1 MIFSH
6 LWGTKKFK
14 VRQNSSRNCSVW
26 VLITFDGK
34 ESSFVRFNHVC
45 FNFDVESLE
54 QSVKLDRLVIF
65 ISALAIS
72 FSKHHFF
79 QIDNQKAVLFTVFLL
94 LELFSSCCIVV
105 AVVKEGLLQTPAIVS
120 LANFQS
126 SQMLSR
132 PRLAFDWLSM
142 SFFDYWTIRMSDFL
156 LSFHWINPLV
166 RWIIWKLHL
175 SSPIRTE
182 WFFHVYYYKRTQKN
196 LFFEKREKHSPAARA
211 SPHFSRV
218 L

>member
-65 ISALAIS
+65 LSALAFP

-79 QIDNQKAVLFTVFLL
+79 QIDNQKAVLFTVFSL
-94 LELFSSCCIVV
+94 LELFSSCCIVD
-105 AVVKEGLLQTPAIVS
+105 AVLKEGLLQTPAIVS

-126 SQMLSR
+126 SQMLS

-156 LSFHWINPLV
+156 LSFHWINPLL

-182 WFFHVYYYKRTQKN
+182 FFFHVYYYKRTQKN